1 MFRWWLWLGVF
12 LRWGGEKA
20 WLAPQD
26 YHTPASKELSR
37 DLTSQLNLCIQFLV
51 ECRPLSVS
59 MGTAIKNLKLKVR
72 SPHST
77 RLQSA
82 LPPLNSCDMRPHL
95 CPETAQ
101 MILLVWPHADKCILL
116 PLFECVTGGHLAL
129 PLML

>member
-1 MFRWWLWLGVF
+1 MFQWWLWFGV
-12 LRWGGEKA
+12 LPQWGGEKP

-72 SPHST
+72 QPRLSQTDNLRRLHS
-77 RLQSA
+77 A
-82 LPPLNSCDMRPHL
+82 V
-95 CPETAQ
+95 AY
-101 MILLVWPHADKCILL
+101 
-116 PLFECVTGGHLAL
+116 
-129 PLML
+129 